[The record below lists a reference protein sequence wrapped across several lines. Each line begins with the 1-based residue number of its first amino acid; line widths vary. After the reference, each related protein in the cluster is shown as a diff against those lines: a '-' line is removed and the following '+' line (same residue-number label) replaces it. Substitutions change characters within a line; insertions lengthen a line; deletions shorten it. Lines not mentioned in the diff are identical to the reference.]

1 MPEEERMTEFNKS
14 NWAMERLEGFKNIRF
29 TRTSF
34 QEILE
39 RDILD
44 DDFDFIVSS
53 LAIHHLS
60 TDEKRVF
67 SS

>member
-1 MPEEERMTEFNKS
+1 MT
-14 NWAMERLEGFKNIRF
+14 G
-29 TRTSF
+29 F

-60 TDEKRVF
+60 MDEK
-67 SS
+67 SG